1 MSSPISCTSDPPT
14 HYITEPLCSF
24 TPIQLNNG
32 DIRMAIAVAGQS
44 AYNSKGERKILSE
57 KFLASD
63 YKTWE
68 RGLVSTN
75 HENTNSSLG
84 GATLYDLEYDS
95 ENKLVIASFA
105 NLPEMARKLINSEFY
120 QGLSQECIP
129 SLFSEDGQAVVSG
142 RGTGVTIVMWPHKPA
157 ADQTTGVGVRPV
169 LASIL
174 QSKYPTED
182 FIMPEKTG
190 GGPSAISTEAYESIA
205 LEKVELRSQ
214 IQTLESEK
222 KTLEAELASTRKEFA
237 DYKSSE
243 ADRIKSETEKALRA
257 YDAEVKA
264 QEALNSAITDLK
276 SVMSESDAE
285 TILSTNPS
293 VETIKSFTAIRK
305 AELSKGVGSSQY
317 SPDDTAEDVI
327 RLVSELRGTRTVIK
341 K

>member
-1 MSSPISCTSDPPT
+1 MSTTISCTSDPPK
-14 HYITEPLCSF
+14 HYITEPLRSF
-24 TPIQLNNG
+24 APEKLENG
-32 DIRMAIAVAGQS
+32 DIRMAIAKAGQK
-44 AYNSKGERKILSE
+44 AYSLWGEEATLTKDFLSKD
-57 KFLASD
+57 FP
-63 YKTWE
+63 TWE
-68 RGLVSTN
+68 DGEVSIN
-75 HENTNSSLG
+75 HENNHDWVK
-84 GATLYDLEYDS
+84 ATLYNPTYDK
-95 ENKLVIASFA
+95 ETDLVICSFSG
-105 NLPEMARKLINSEFY
+105 LPDWVQSLIYSEDY

-129 SLFSEDGQAVVSG
+129 VKFAKNSSDVIRGF
-142 RGTGVTIVMWPHKPA
+142 GTGVTIVTSPYTPA
-157 ADQTTGVGVRPV
+157 ANQETGVGIRPD

-190 GGPSAISTEAYESIA
+190 GGPSAISTEAYESVVS
-205 LEKVELRSQ
+205 EKVELRSQ
-214 IQTLESEK
+214 IQTLETEK
-222 KTLEAELASTRKEFA
+222 KAISDELASTRKEFS

-293 VETIKSFTAIRK
+293 VETIKSFAAIRK